1 MRRNFLLCIVIIFAV
16 VTNVILI
23 GILVQSSDSMGAN
36 NLNNSSPE
44 VTVSVISS
52 KSDLLTTTPNDAS
65 NISTAL
71 SNEKLIIASVQ
82 ENITSFTFKVSV
94 TNNDSV
100 QITINNVLVNNYPAI
115 LENKTT
121 IISAHSSVELLFTFS
136 EGLLFG
142 QTYEIRILSLEGYS
156 ATYYKTIC

>member
-142 QTYEIRILSLEGYS
+142 HTYEIRILSLEGYS

>member
-52 KSDLLTTTPNDAS
+52 KSDLHTATPNDAS
-65 NISTAL
+65 NPSTAL

-142 QTYEIRILSLEGYS
+142 HTYEIRILSLEGYS

>member
-36 NLNNSSPE
+36 NLNNGSPE

-52 KSDLLTTTPNDAS
+52 PSDLPATTPNDAS
-65 NISTAL
+65 NPSTAL
-71 SNEKLIIASVQ
+71 SDQKLIIASVQ

-142 QTYEIRILSLEGYS
+142 HTYEIKILSLEGYS